1 MSMLDDIVFS
11 SALAE
16 ARRLISAGYEAEKAA
31 ECACHGAWAVYRQRV
46 LARLLAA
53 RRGRQRDNLR
63 KK

>member
-46 LARLLAA
+46 LARLLADQKSS
-53 RRGRQRDNLR
+53 RRDPG
-63 KK
+63 